1 MMGYSIKEVAEIT
14 GLSINTLRYYDK
26 EGLLPNLKRKESGYR
41 VFYDIDLEI
50 IRMIQVFKKSG
61 MQIKEIK
68 RFMYLFIEGESTMN
82 VRHQMLLEQRGNLER
97 KRNEIDQAI
106 EELDRILVLSE
117 QAMTTDSEKELRKRA
132 RKMEEEKN
140 RDQSD

>member
-1 MMGYSIKEVAEIT
+1 MGYSIKEVAKIT

-61 MQIKEIK
+61 MQIKDIK

-82 VRHQMLLEQRGNLER
+82 VRHGMLLEQRENLER
-97 KRNEIDQAI
+97 KRHELDQAI
-106 EELDRILVLSE
+106 EELDRILFLSE
-117 QAMTTDSEKELRKRA
+117 QAMTTDSEKEFRKKARA
-132 RKMEEEKN
+132 MEAQKN

>member
-1 MMGYSIKEVAEIT
+1 MGYSIKEVSEIT

-41 VFYDIDLEI
+41 IFYDIDLEI

-61 MQIKEIK
+61 MQIKDIK

-82 VRHQMLLEQRGNLER
+82 VRHQMLLEQRRNLER
-97 KRNEIDQAI
+97 KRHELDQAT
-106 EELDRILVLSE
+106 EELDRILLLSE
-117 QAMTTDSEKELRKRA
+117 QAMTSDSEKELRKRA
-132 RKMEEEKN
+132 REMEAQKN
-140 RDQSD
+140 QEG